1 MFCLL
6 SFSLYLPNLTI
17 IFVLFYIISSSQ
29 PARVALPV
37 QDERGHRLAGRRRPP
52 LPRRGGRGALRRRGA
67 VLRAHG
73 RLGGEG
79 LQHRGHVQYIQ

>member
-1 MFCLL
+1 M
-6 SFSLYLPNLTI
+6 
-17 IFVLFYIISSSQ
+17 SQ
-29 PARVALPV
+29 PARVDLPV

-79 LQHRGHVQYIQ
+79 LQHRGHVHTVETGYKVAIGPRGRYFIGQFTR